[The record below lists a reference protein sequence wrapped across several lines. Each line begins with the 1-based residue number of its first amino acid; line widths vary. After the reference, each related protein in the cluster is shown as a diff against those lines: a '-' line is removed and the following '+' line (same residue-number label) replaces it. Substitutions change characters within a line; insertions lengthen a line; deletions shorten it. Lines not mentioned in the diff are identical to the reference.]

1 MPSSSVIQLSV
12 EVVYARPDVQR
23 CVTVGLPSGGTIRA
37 AIERSRI
44 VEEFPEIDFAMNKV
58 GIFNVLRSL
67 DHIVQAGD
75 RIEIYRPLLID
86 PKEGRRNQAQ
96 AARAKT

>member
-1 MPSSSVIQLSV
+1 MPSSSVVQLRV
-12 EVVYARPDVQR
+12 EVVYARPGVQR
-23 CVTVGLPSGGTIRA
+23 CVAVDLPSGVTIRA

-58 GIFNVLRSL
+58 GIFNVLHSL

-86 PKEGRRNQAQ
+86 PKEGRRSQAQ
-96 AARAKT
+96 AARAKI